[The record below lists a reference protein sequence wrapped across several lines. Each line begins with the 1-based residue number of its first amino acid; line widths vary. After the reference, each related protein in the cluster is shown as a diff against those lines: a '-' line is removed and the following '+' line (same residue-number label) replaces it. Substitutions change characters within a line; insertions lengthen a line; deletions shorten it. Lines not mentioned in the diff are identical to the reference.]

1 MIKPSH
7 ALLGLAIAILSAS
20 PVLSADAE
28 NGLRIAQRWCSS
40 CHVVTPDQ
48 KTGSV
53 DVPSF
58 KEIALKR
65 TDAKALSMFLSD
77 PHPRMNL
84 ELSREEIADVV
95 RYIQLFNPDAI
106 VPEGGKDDKPAE
118 PARG

>member
-1 MIKPSH
+1 MVRSSLASIGIVIA
-7 ALLGLAIAILSAS
+7 ALAAAPALA
-20 PVLSADAE
+20 ADAE
-28 NGLRIAQRWCSS
+28 NGLRISQRWCSS

-58 KEIALKR
+58 KEIAMKR

-84 ELSREEIADVV
+84 ELSRDEIADVV

-106 VPEGGKDDKPAE
+106 VPEGGKDDKPPE